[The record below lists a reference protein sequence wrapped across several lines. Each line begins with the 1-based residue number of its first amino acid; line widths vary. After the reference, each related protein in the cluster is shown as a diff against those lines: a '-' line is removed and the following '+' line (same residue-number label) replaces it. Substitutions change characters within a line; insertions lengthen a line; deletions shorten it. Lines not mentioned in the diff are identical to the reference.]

1 MVYAT
6 GMLIAV
12 VCPSVSTRV
21 RLIGTVV
28 AGPPTETAAPVVIY
42 KVMTLS
48 LIAAWTLSTLVDIDA
63 TVLPSISS
71 DARTDVSWCVGGLR
85 ALAFVVAWL

>member
-1 MVYAT
+1 MLVAALINIVGTVAT
-6 GMLIAV
+6 YPSGTTRTLVVVHVIHAFCTIAARWGARWDNPIMILIA
-12 VCPSVSTRV
+12 
-21 RLIGTVV
+21 
-28 AGPPTETAAPVVIY
+28 
-42 KVMTLS
+42 
-48 LIAAWTLSTLVDIDA
+48 LVDIDA